1 MGGGFVLKSDNV
13 VTRLDVGDALTNGL
27 DVTGTLVSQDDG
39 ESTLGVLAGQGVGI
53 CRSQRS
59 VLMTLV
65 MSR

>member
-1 MGGGFVLKSDNV
+1 
-13 VTRLDVGDALTNGL
+13 
-27 DVTGTLVSQDDG
+27 VSQDDG